1 MRKVKSFQRYEKTS
15 GGCTPYRYLIYVY
28 GHWQSVVLMFL
39 TRDCHKWVHYSG
51 SFGFSIADSMNSV
64 LYMTSRLNVFSLF
77 LFASSEY
84 KWVCIHC
91 HSGDNAWD
99 PCTMRNWLFEQQ
111 QEDRDGVMCDRL
123 LGLIVC
129 NIFHDKV
136 GARFRCHIV
145 NFSQIISSR
154 KGQKRHCSTTSPE
167 CFEGGGMPDF
177 PLCGQCI
184 RYARQGPI
192 EIWKWT

>member
-1 MRKVKSFQRYEKTS
+1 MRSMYYEE
-15 GGCTPYRYLIYVY
+15 L
-28 GHWQSVVLMFL
+28 
-39 TRDCHKWVHYSG
+39 
-51 SFGFSIADSMNSV
+51 
-64 LYMTSRLNVFSLF
+64 
-77 LFASSEY
+77 
-84 KWVCIHC
+84 
-91 HSGDNAWD
+91 
-99 PCTMRNWLFEQQ
+99 
-111 QEDRDGVMCDRL
+111 EDRFEVMCDRL

-167 CFEGGGMPDF
+167 CFGGGEEMPDF
-177 PLCGQCI
+177 PLYDQCI

-192 EIWKWT
+192 EIWKMNLVIGLKQSDNGIN